1 MDFVEGRDLP
11 RYLEGFFVLLSEL
24 AKQAAEHGDRAVELA
39 ARDAAD
45 HALVLLDV
53 LVMPAVD

>member
-1 MDFVEGRDLP
+1 MDFIEGRDLP
-11 RYLEGFFVLLSEL
+11 RYLEGFFTLLTEL
-24 AKQAAEHGDRAVELA
+24 ADRAAEHNDRAVELA

-53 LVMPAVD
+53 LVMPAVE